1 MEDKKNE
8 NENIDPNTETLDSV
22 DSIPDDQSSETEQE
36 DNITRGSDIDSKDIN
51 FVLVEESEKSEK
63 VPIDE
68 KVLTEDDFENK
79 LHQDAYLK
87 SKAVHHDDENIMIN
101 KRSFSRFIA
110 AVLIIAVI
118 GGFTVGVGYR
128 TADYFIFNNVP
139 ESTIKYLPELD
150 QVSHDTL
157 ELGDYSIT
165 NIANK
170 VEPSVVAIT
179 NEIVQNG
186 IFGEQIGTSAGSGVI
201 FDVST
206 EKIYILTNHHV
217 IDASSE
223 LSVSFFGDRNYPAT
237 IIGSD
242 PNTDLAVIT
251 VERSEL
257 DEDLFNR
264 IRSIEIG
271 NSDNLLVG
279 EPAIAIGNPLG
290 YNNTVTVGI
299 ISALDRFISED
310 LNSLS
315 LIQTDAAINP
325 GNSGGALVNSR
336 GELIGINTVKISA
349 TDVEG
354 IGFAIPINSAIPVLD
369 ELIEKGYVS
378 QPFIGI
384 KGKTI
389 TKEESEFYKVPVGV
403 AISEAIP
410 NGPAEKYGLKKYDII
425 TKLDDIEITTMEELV
440 SELMKYNVGDTV
452 EIEVQREVSE
462 GSRDT
467 PARFE
472 SHIISL
478 KIGDLNKY

>member
-8 NENIDPNTETLDSV
+8 HVNIDPNTDLLDSV

-36 DNITRGSDIDSKDIN
+36 DNITAESDLDQADIN
-51 FVLVEESEKSEK
+51 FVLVDESKTDK
-63 VPIDE
+63 TVPLKE
-68 KVLTEDDFENK
+68 KVLTEEDFENK
-79 LHQDAYLK
+79 LHQNAYLK
-87 SKAVHHDDENIMIN
+87 SKPVHHDDESILIN
-101 KRSFSRFIA
+101 KKSFSRFIA
-110 AVLIIAVI
+110 AVLIIAII

-139 ESTIKYLPELD
+139 ESSIRYVPEFD
-150 QVSHDTL
+150 QISHDTL
-157 ELGDYSIT
+157 DLGDYSIT

-179 NEIVQNG
+179 NEVVQNS
-186 IFGEQIGTSAGSGVI
+186 IFGQQSGTSAGSGVI

-223 LSVSFFGDRNYPAT
+223 LSVSFFGESNYPAT

-257 DEDLFNR
+257 DEEIFNR

-279 EPAIAIGNPLG
+279 EPAIAVGNPLG

-336 GELIGINTVKISA
+336 GELIGINTIKISA

-369 ELIEKGYVS
+369 ELIEKGYIS

-384 KGKTI
+384 YGKTI

-403 AISEAIP
+403 AISETVP
-410 NGPAEKYGLKKYDII
+410 NGPAAKYGLEKYDII
-425 TKLDDIEITTMEELV
+425 TKLDDIEITTMEELT
-440 SELMKYNVGDTV
+440 SELMKYHVGDIV

-462 GSRDT
+462 GSSNT

-478 KIGDLNKY
+478 RIGDRNKY

>member
-1 MEDKKNE
+1 MGDKKSE
-8 NENIDPNTETLDSV
+8 NKHIEPNTETLNSV
-22 DSIPDDQSSETEQE
+22 DSIPDEQSSETEHK
-36 DNITRGSDIDSKDIN
+36 DTITRGSDIDSMDIN
-51 FVLVEESEKSEK
+51 FVLIEESETKRK
-63 VPIDE
+63 VPIKK
-68 KVLTEDDFENK
+68 KVLKEEDFEDK
-79 LHQDAYLK
+79 LHQGAYLK
-87 SKAVHHDDENIMIN
+87 SKPVHHDDENILIN

-110 AVLIIAVI
+110 AVLIIAII

-139 ESTIKYLPELD
+139 ESSIKYLPEFD
-150 QVSHDTL
+150 QISHDTP
-157 ELGDYSIT
+157 EVGDYSIT

-186 IFGEQIGTSAGSGVI
+186 IFGQEKGTSAGSGVI
-201 FDVST
+201 FDIST
-206 EKIYILTNHHV
+206 ENIYILTNHHV

-223 LSVSFFGDRNYPAT
+223 LSVSFYGKNSYPAT

-251 VERSEL
+251 VKR
-257 DEDLFNR
+257 DEINEEILNR

-271 NSDNLLVG
+271 NSDDLLVG
-279 EPAIAIGNPLG
+279 EPAIAVGNPLG

-336 GELIGINTVKISA
+336 GELIGINTIKISA

-384 KGKTI
+384 YGKTI
-389 TKEESEFYKVPVGV
+389 TKEESEIYKVPIGV
-403 AISEAIP
+403 AISDTVP
-410 NGPAEKYGLKKYDII
+410 NGPASKSGLKQYDII
-425 TKLDDIEITTMEELV
+425 TKINGVDITSMKELT
-440 SELMKYNVGDTV
+440 SELMTYNIGDTIN
-452 EIEVQREVSE
+452 IEVQREINERASK
-462 GSRDT
+462 T
-467 PARFE
+467 TARFE
-472 SHIISL
+472 IHIISL
-478 KIGDLNKY
+478 TIGDRNNY

>member
-8 NENIDPNTETLDSV
+8 NEHIEPNKETLDSV
-22 DSIPDDQSSETEQE
+22 DSIPDEQSSETEHE
-36 DNITRGSDIDSKDIN
+36 NNITRGSDIDQADIN
-51 FVLVEESEKSEK
+51 FVLVEEKK
-63 VPIDE
+63 IPIKE

-87 SKAVHHDDENIMIN
+87 SKPVHHDDDNILIN

-110 AVLIIAVI
+110 AVLIIAII

-139 ESTIKYLPELD
+139 ESSIKYLPEFD
-150 QVSHDTL
+150 QISHDTL

-186 IFGEQIGTSAGSGVI
+186 IFGQETGTSAGSGVI
-201 FDVST
+201 FDIST
-206 EKIYILTNHHV
+206 EYIYILTNHHV
-217 IDASSE
+217 IDASTE
-223 LSVSFFGDRNYPAT
+223 LSVSFYGDNNYPAT

-251 VERSEL
+251 VKRNEIAEEIL
-257 DEDLFNR
+257 NR

-336 GELIGINTVKISA
+336 GELIGINTIKISA

-384 KGKTI
+384 YGKTI
-389 TKEESEFYKVPVGV
+389 TKEESEIYNVPIGV
-403 AISEAIP
+403 AISDTVP
-410 NGPAEKYGLKKYDII
+410 NGPASKSGLKQYDII
-425 TKLDDIEITTMEELV
+425 TKINDVDITSMKELT
-440 SELMKYNVGDTV
+440 SELMTYNVGDTID
-452 EIEVQREVSE
+452 IEVQREISE
-462 GSRDT
+462 ST
-467 PARFE
+467 SKTTARFE
-472 SHIISL
+472 THIISL
-478 KIGDLNKY
+478 TIGDRNNY